1 MIACLSAPMRRPGRT
16 VSRRCRG
23 SHNSRAAHRGRRSCR
38 AEARAR
44 DDRRRYRLQLRG
56 GLSERHLVLVDADKQ
71 AAGAQLL
78 GRLEGV
84 PREAE
89 RGVHEHRM
97 IRKVE
102 GVDAF
107 GEKNGY
113 VPVFA
118 WSRFARFP
126 LAVEQPRSSSSLMAL
141 KRSAS
146 QISKR
151 PVLPTTTT
159 SLSMPTA
166 ARTSG
171 DSMMRPE
178 ASTSTSRARLFS
190 TRRS

>member
-1 MIACLSAPMRRPGRT
+1 M
-16 VSRRCRG
+16 
-23 SHNSRAAHRGRRSCR
+23 
-38 AEARAR
+38 
-44 DDRRRYRLQLRG
+44 
-56 GLSERHLVLVDADKQ
+56 
-71 AAGAQLL
+71 
-78 GRLEGV
+78 

-118 WSRFARFP
+118 CHGSLAFR
-126 LAVEQPRSSSSLMAL
+126 LAVEQP
-141 KRSAS
+141 
-146 QISKR
+146 QIDFVAHGLEAVGV
-151 PVLPTTTT
+151 PDLE
-159 SLSMPTA
+159 A
-166 ARTSG
+166 ACVAHDHDFLVDADGRLRTSG

-190 TRRS
+190 TRRSLTWLGGRTPCTRRTDR